1 MRTEEQ
7 LGQEMLAYERK
18 MAKLGRRPV
27 LPVDVKAPTR
37 VERGVPS
44 AIEAAQ
50 LIRSTRDSMF
60 QQILD
65 VFADLEALSSSQIAD
80 RMGCSAQ
87 KLNAYLR
94 LMNEQGYLHKIETRG
109 DRKIVYAYMKTG
121 KEFKG
126 SCGAR

>member
-18 MAKLGRRPV
+18 MARLGRRPV
-27 LPVDVKAPTR
+27 LPVDVRVPTR

-50 LIRSTRDSMF
+50 SIRSTRDSMF
-60 QQILD
+60 KQILD
-65 VFADLEALSSSQIAD
+65 VFADLEALSASQIAD

-87 KLNAYLR
+87 KLNTYIR
-94 LMNEQGYLHKIETRG
+94 LMNEQDYLHKIETRG
-109 DRKIVYAYMKTG
+109 DRKIVYAYIKTG
-121 KEFKG
+121 KVF
-126 SCGAR
+126 A